1 MQRIFN
7 WTQKH
12 RDVSL
17 EFDGGYMGNPSTMA
31 ITMRYKP
38 QPRRI
43 RQIITA
49 VSIDALCEHED
60 NVYELFD
67 DMYKVL
73 VSDIDDTGHAR
84 KGSQR

>member
-1 MQRIFN
+1 MMQRIFN

-43 RQIITA
+43 RQIITDLT
-49 VSIDALCEHED
+49 VDILVEED
-60 NVYELFD
+60 RAFYELLD
-67 DMYKVL
+67 NMYRVL
-73 VSDIDDTGHAR
+73 IKDVEEQEQG
-84 KGSQR
+84 GQR